1 MTFKQVRETI
11 VDFID
16 TDFRTDFADYPLE
29 YDNRNVVDLEAQV
42 TKGPFAKL
50 FIDHT
55 DYEQASMG
63 ANPVRRGYGDVTLTL
78 HVPFGRGA
86 VVGQDV
92 QEWFLLK
99 FDRKQLGD
107 IQFFTPRPFQSREN
121 LPGFKGFSSVV
132 VFYWD
137 EIS

>member
-78 HVPFGRGA
+78 HVPLGRGA

-107 IQFFTPRPFQSREN
+107 IQFFTPRPFQNTES